1 MDTKTVLKVI
11 AMLDQIIE
19 GLNKEF
25 DNSDLYGDQLD
36 WIQGQIIGFKEFKEH
51 LQGFIESQVN
61 QVENDM
67 NRGD

>member
-36 WIQGQIIGFKEFKEH
+36 WIQGQIIGFKEFREH
-51 LQGFIESQVN
+51 LRKLSIIHTELN
-61 QVENDM
+61 KEA
-67 NRGD
+67 